1 MHKVIAFIPVRG
13 GSKSI
18 PLKNIKLFCGQPLVY
33 WTIKAAE
40 DCAEIDEIYVATD
53 SEQIR
58 ETVEGFMFKKVK
70 VVSRGK
76 ETSTDTASTES
87 AMLEFA
93 SQHKFDDIVLIQ
105 ATSPLLQSV
114 DLTNGIKKYLTEQFD
129 SVLSVVPQKR
139 FIWQTHDSNVEAT
152 PWNYDPAKRPRRQEM
167 DDYYVENG
175 AFYITSRD
183 ALLQT
188 KLRLS
193 GRIGIVPMA
202 EETYFEIDEP
212 SDWIIMEQLKAKQ
225 QNEAKTNH
233 MLEIKLLISDVDGT
247 LTDAGMYYNDDG
259 SEAKKFNTRD
269 GMGIGRLRAKGVKV
283 MLLTSEDTEI
293 VKRRAEKL
301 QVDYCFMGVKNKE
314 VFLESF
320 FDDNKSFSWD
330 TTAYIGDD
338 INDVAAMK
346 KVALAAAP
354 ADAMQDTKQTAGY
367 ICRLS
372 GGQGCVREFCEYLI
386 QNI

>member
-1 MHKVIAFIPVRG
+1 MRRTVAFIQICG
-13 GSKSI
+13 GNKSI
-18 PLKNIKLFCGQPLVY
+18 PLKNIKLFCGRPFVY
-33 WTIKAAE
+33 WTVKAAE
-40 DCAEIDEIYVATD
+40 ECNEVDEIYVATD

-58 ETVEGFMFKKVK
+58 ETVEGFRFKKVK
-70 VVSRGK
+70 VVSRDK

-93 SQHKFDDIVLIQ
+93 LQHEFNDIVLIQ
-105 ATSPLLQSV
+105 ATSPLLQAL
-114 DLTNGIKKYLTEQFD
+114 DLTNGIKKYQSGKFD

-139 FIWQTHDSNVEAT
+139 FIWYTDNTDEEAT
-152 PWNYDPAKRPRRQEM
+152 PWNYNPDKRPRRQEM
-167 DDYYVENG
+167 VGYYVENG
-175 AFYITSRD
+175 AFYITSREV
-183 ALLQT
+183 LLRT
-188 KLRLS
+188 KACIS
-193 GRIGIVPMA
+193 GRIGVVPMP
-202 EETYFEIDEP
+202 EETYLEIDEP
-212 SDWIIMEQLKAKQ
+212 SDWIVMERLKAKQ
-225 QNEAKTNH
+225 LQDAKRNCA
-233 MLEIKLLISDVDGT
+233 EIKLLISDVDGT

-283 MLLTSEDTEI
+283 MLLTSENIGI

-301 QVDYCFMGVKNKE
+301 RVDYCFMGVKDKE
-314 VFLESF
+314 QFLEKF
-320 FDDNKSFSWD
+320 FDDNKAFSWD

-354 ADAMQDTKQTAGY
+354 ADAMEVTKQAAGY
-367 ICRLS
+367 VCRLS

-386 QNI
+386 QNR